1 MIDVISLGAG
11 WQSTCMALMAAHGEI
26 EPMPAMA
33 IFADTGSEPKAV
45 YEHLDWLRSGN
56 ALPFPVEIVKWS
68 NLGADIRLTSKG
80 ITPEAAR
87 TQGRKNGY
95 LAPPLFTRN
104 ADGTRGM
111 LRRECTTNYK
121 IRPIRWRVKELLG
134 RTREDIIRSKEPLV
148 RQWIGISADEWVR
161 AGPADVGWVHNWH
174 PLIDRRTKDGPPGQ
188 NTRYMDKGDCLAWIK
203 RHGYPEPPRSACVFC
218 PFKSNENWRRL
229 RDTDPEGFEEACQI
243 DEIIRDMPDFER
255 AGLRKGGKLY
265 LHEDRVPLREADID
279 TDTEDMFR
287 GACMGDCFT

>member
-1 MIDVISLGAG
+1 MIDIISLGAG

-26 EPMPAMA
+26 EPMPAVA

-56 ALPFPVEIVKWS
+56 VLPFPVEVVKWS
-68 NLGADIRLTSKG
+68 NLGADIRLTAKG

-95 LAPPLFTRN
+95 LAPPLFTKN
-104 ADGTRGM
+104 EDGSEGM

-121 IRPIRWRVKELLG
+121 IRPIRWKMKELLG
-134 RTREDIIRSKEPLV
+134 RAGEIIRSKEPLV
-148 RQWIGISADEWVR
+148 RQWIGISSDEWVR
-161 AGPADVGWVHNWH
+161 AGPADVKWVQNWH
-174 PLIDRRTKDGPPGQ
+174 PLIDARTKDGPEDQ
-188 NTRYMDKGDCLAWIK
+188 NKRWMDKGDCLAWMK
-203 RHGYPEPPRSACVFC
+203 RQGYPEPPRSACVFC
-218 PFKSNENWRRL
+218 PYKRNESWRIL
-229 RDTDPEGFEEACQI
+229 RDTDPEGWAEAIAI

-265 LHEDRVPLREADID
+265 LHGDRVPLAEANID
-279 TDTEDMFR
+279 ANTDDLFR
-287 GACMGDCFT
+287 GACVGGCFT